1 MPSSYV
7 LDRTG
12 QVIARAS
19 RLQGIEG
26 SEVRGVDTH
35 GARSGSGVTMR
46 YVRCAAALAACAV
59 GASSRRARASGS
71 SPWQRGTLARDE
83 MQVVSDPLEA
93 SVDDHIYF
101 SKEASSGGRS
111 YGGGGCGCN

>member
-1 MPSSYV
+1 
-7 LDRTG
+7 
-12 QVIARAS
+12 
-19 RLQGIEG
+19 
-26 SEVRGVDTH
+26 
-35 GARSGSGVTMR
+35 MR
-46 YVRCAAALAACAV
+46 YLRSVATLATCAV
-59 GASSRRARASGS
+59 ASQLASCASLGVE
-71 SPWQRGTLARDE
+71 PWQRGALARDE